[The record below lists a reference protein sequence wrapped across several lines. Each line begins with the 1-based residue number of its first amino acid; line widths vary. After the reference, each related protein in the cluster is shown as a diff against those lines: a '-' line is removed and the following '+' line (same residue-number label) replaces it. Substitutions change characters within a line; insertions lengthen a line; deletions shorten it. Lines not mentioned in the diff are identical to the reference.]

1 MYLKRNKMQNV
12 EKKLKE
18 IEGGKVLDV
27 ATGRGEF
34 MNLINEFKSF
44 ASIAAIDNSER
55 TEKAFK
61 EKFQD
66 VEFQIM
72 DAVNMS
78 FQDESFDTV
87 CLSNSLHHMPSLE
100 KTLNEM
106 KRVLK
111 KDGNFIIN
119 EMLSNQQDEA
129 RKSHVLLH
137 HWWAKIDMIFGEK
150 HDPTYSK
157 DEIITIIDTLELADY
172 DLIEYAWNIENPK
185 EDKLINGQLKVI
197 EMGLE
202 RIKDRKEYSSF
213 KKEGEKIKE
222 HIIKN
227 GFAPAS
233 AVFIVGKK

>member
-1 MYLKRNKMQNV
+1 MQNV

-34 MNLINEFKSF
+34 INFIKEFKSF
-44 ASIAAIDNSER
+44 DNITAIDNSDR
-55 TEKAFK
+55 AEKAFK

-72 DAVNMS
+72 DAANMS
-78 FQDESFDTV
+78 FQDETFDTV
-87 CLSNSLHHMPSLE
+87 CLSNSLHHMPDLQ

-111 KDGNFIIN
+111 KGGNFIIN
-119 EMLSNQQDEA
+119 EMLSDQQDEA

-137 HWWAKIDMIFGEK
+137 HWWAKIDTIFGEK
-150 HDPTYSK
+150 HDHTFSK
-157 DEIITIIDTLELADY
+157 DEIIAIIDTLELTDY

-185 EDKLINGQLKVI
+185 EDKLVNGQLKVI

-202 RIKDRKEYSSF
+202 RIKDRKEYSSL
-213 KKEGEKIKE
+213 KTESEKIKK

>member
-1 MYLKRNKMQNV
+1 MQNV
-12 EKKLKE
+12 EEKLKE
-18 IEGGKVLDV
+18 IDGGKVLDV

-34 MNLINEFKSF
+34 INFIKEFKSVDK
-44 ASIAAIDNSER
+44 ITAIDNSKR

-61 EKFQD
+61 EKFKD

-72 DAVNMS
+72 DAANMS
-78 FQDESFDTV
+78 YQDETFDTV
-87 CLSNSLHHMPSLE
+87 CLSNSLHHMPNLR

-111 KDGNFIIN
+111 KGGNFIIN

-129 RKSHVLLH
+129 RKSHFLLH
-137 HWWAKIDMIFGEK
+137 HWWAKIDTIFGEK
-150 HDPTYSK
+150 HDPTFSK
-157 DEIITIIDTLELADY
+157 NDIKAIIDSLELADY
-172 DLIEYAWNIENPK
+172 DLIEYAWDIENPK
-185 EDKLINGQLKVI
+185 EEKFVNGQLKVI

-202 RIKDRKEYSSF
+202 RIKDRKEYSSL
-213 KKEGEKIKE
+213 KTEGEQIKE

>member
-1 MYLKRNKMQNV
+1 MQNL

-18 IEGGKVLDV
+18 IDGGNILDV

-34 MNLINEFKSF
+34 INLIKEFKSF
-44 ASIAAIDNSER
+44 TSITAIDTSER
-55 TEKAFK
+55 VEKAFK
-61 EKFQD
+61 EKFKN
-66 VEFQIM
+66 VKFQII
-72 DAVNMS
+72 DAANMS

-87 CLSNSLHHMPSLE
+87 CISNSLHHMPDLK

-111 KDGNFIIN
+111 KGGNFIIN

-129 RKSHVLLH
+129 RRSHVLLH
-137 HWWAKIDMIFGEK
+137 HWWAKIDTIFGEK
-150 HDPTYSK
+150 HDPTFSK
-157 DEIITIIDTLELADY
+157 DEIKNIADSLELTDY
-172 DLIEYAWNIENPK
+172 DVVEYAWNIENPK
-185 EDKLINGQLKVI
+185 EEKFVNGQLKVI

-202 RIKDRKEYSSF
+202 RIKDRKEYSF
-213 KKEGEKIKE
+213 LKKEGEKIKE